1 MKTLF
6 PAGLKGK
13 ELYRY
18 LVANKSDLIREKKSV
33 VKTTDVTFAPCS
45 LLTRPGKIAASKAQ
59 GESDDNQM
67 DKEGD
72 VIRVKVV
79 ANAANWCD
87 SPLDVLLPDCWKKSI
102 KERKG
107 MIPHLHDHI
116 QQIEAKIGEV
126 DSIYSQDIKLRDLG
140 LDTVGATQCLI
151 FETDVIKSYNEKVFN
166 QYKLKKINQHSI
178 GLRYVGLDLAINDD
192 ESEKEMDFWNKYYP
206 QVINK
211 DMVDEYG
218 FFWVVSEIGL
228 LENSCVLFGANELTP
243 TLETE
248 PEQSTS
254 GKSNE
259 SAFDVMKA
267 ISQTKFVNF

>member
-1 MKTLF
+1 MKTLI

-13 ELYRY
+13 DLFRH
-18 LVANKSDLIREKKSV
+18 LVANKAELIRQKKSII
-33 VKTTDVTFAPCS
+33 KHTDTVYCPPS
-45 LLTRPGKIAASKAQ
+45 LLIGGKKAATKDA
-59 GESDDNQM
+59 SDDGTM
-67 DKEGD
+67 DPGD
-72 VIRVKVV
+72 SDIIRVKVV
-79 ANAANWCD
+79 ANTSNWCD
-87 SPLDVLLPDCWKKSI
+87 SQLDVLLPDCWKKSI
-102 KERKG
+102 KERAG
-107 MIPHLHDHI
+107 MIPHLHDHV

-126 DSIYSQDIKLRDLG
+126 DSIYSQDIKLKDLG
-140 LDTVGATQCLI
+140 LNMSGSTQCLI
-151 FETDVIKSYNEKVFN
+151 FETDVMKSYNEKVFN

-178 GLRYVGLDLAINDD
+178 GLRYVTLDLAINDD

-228 LENSCVLFGANELTP
+228 MENSCVLFGANELTP

-248 PEQSTS
+248 PAETTP

-259 SAFDVMKA
+259 QAFDSIKA
-267 ISQTKFVNF
+267 IAATNFLNF